1 MAKYKATCN
10 FLIESTDQNFDEGTV
25 YELTTAE
32 AEEINQKTSLACG
45 DLVSANPTLLQTLG
59 IAIRLQIPLNH
70 GESKIAILAK
80 SL

>member
-32 AEEINQKTSLACG
+32 AEKINQKTSLAFG
-45 DLVSANPTLLQTLG
+45 EEWLELVSDSEPVAQE
-59 IAIRLQIPLNH
+59 IIS
-70 GESKIAILAK
+70 E
-80 SL
+80 

>member
-32 AEEINQKTSLACG
+32 AEEINAKTNLAFG
-45 DLVSANPTLLQTLG
+45 EEWLKPVSDSETVAQEVTS
-59 IAIRLQIPLNH
+59 
-70 GESKIAILAK
+70 E
-80 SL
+80 

>member
-32 AEEINQKTSLACG
+32 AEEINQKTSLVFG
-45 DLVSANPTLLQTLG
+45 EEWLELVSDSEPVAQEV
-59 IAIRLQIPLNH
+59 I
-70 GESKIAILAK
+70 SD
-80 SL
+80 

>member
-32 AEEINQKTSLACG
+32 AEEINTKTNLTFG
-45 DLVSANPTLLQTLG
+45 EEWLVLVADSETVAQEVTS
-59 IAIRLQIPLNH
+59 
-70 GESKIAILAK
+70 E
-80 SL
+80 

>member
-32 AEEINQKTSLACG
+32 AEEINQKTSLTFG
-45 DLVSANPTLLQTLG
+45 EEWLELVSD
-59 IAIRLQIPLNH
+59 
-70 GESKIAILAK
+70 GETVAQKVASE
-80 SL
+80 

>member
-32 AEEINQKTSLACG
+32 AEEINQKINLAFG
-45 DLVSANPTLLQTLG
+45 EEWLELVSDSEPVAQKV
-59 IAIRLQIPLNH
+59 AS
-70 GESKIAILAK
+70 E
-80 SL
+80 

>member
-32 AEEINQKTSLACG
+32 AEEINQKTSFAVGEEWLEI
-45 DLVSANPTLLQTLG
+45 VSDSGPVAQEV
-59 IAIRLQIPLNH
+59 IS
-70 GESKIAILAK
+70 E
-80 SL
+80 

>member
-32 AEEINQKTSLACG
+32 AEEINQKTNLSFGEEWLK
-45 DLVSANPTLLQTLG
+45 LVSDSEPVAQEV
-59 IAIRLQIPLNH
+59 IS
-70 GESKIAILAK
+70 E
-80 SL
+80 

>member
-32 AEEINQKTSLACG
+32 AEEINAKTNLAFGEEWLEPVADSETVAQKVAS
-45 DLVSANPTLLQTLG
+45 
-59 IAIRLQIPLNH
+59 
-70 GESKIAILAK
+70 E
-80 SL
+80 

>member
-32 AEEINQKTSLACG
+32 AEEINQKTSLASG
-45 DLVSANPTLLQTLG
+45 EEWLELVSDSETVAQEVTS
-59 IAIRLQIPLNH
+59 
-70 GESKIAILAK
+70 E
-80 SL
+80 

>member
-32 AEEINQKTSLACG
+32 SEEINHKTSLAFG
-45 DLVSANPTLLQTLG
+45 EEWLELVSDSETVAQKV
-59 IAIRLQIPLNH
+59 AS
-70 GESKIAILAK
+70 E
-80 SL
+80 

>member
-32 AEEINQKTSLACG
+32 AEEINQKTSLVFG
-45 DLVSANPTLLQTLG
+45 GEWLELVS
-59 IAIRLQIPLNH
+59 
-70 GESKIAILAK
+70 ESETVAQEVT
-80 SL
+80 SE

>member
-32 AEEINQKTSLACG
+32 TEEINQKTSLAFG
-45 DLVSANPTLLQTLG
+45 EEWLELVSDSEPVAQKM
-59 IAIRLQIPLNH
+59 AS
-70 GESKIAILAK
+70 E
-80 SL
+80 

>member
-32 AEEINQKTSLACG
+32 SEEINQKTNLAFG
-45 DLVSANPTLLQTLG
+45 EEWLELVSDSETVAQKV
-59 IAIRLQIPLNH
+59 AS
-70 GESKIAILAK
+70 E
-80 SL
+80 